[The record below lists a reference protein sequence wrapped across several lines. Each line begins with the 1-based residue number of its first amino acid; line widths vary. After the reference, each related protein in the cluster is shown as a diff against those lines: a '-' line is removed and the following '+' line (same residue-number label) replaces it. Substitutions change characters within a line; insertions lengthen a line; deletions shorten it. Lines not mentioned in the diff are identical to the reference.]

1 MQQFLQNK
9 KGLVKGVF
17 DKVYDKY
24 DLMNDV
30 MSLGVHKTWKKNL
43 INMMNPS
50 TNQNLIDVACGTG
63 DIAKLFLNSVNFNSH
78 ITCVDPNK
86 GMIKKGKEKLKE
98 FKNLKWVIS
107 SAENLPINNNKFDF
121 YTISF
126 GLRNTKNLDKT
137 LKEAYRV
144 LKPGGRF
151 LCLEFSKIHNSSLDL
166 IYKTYSKFIPVIG
179 KIIVGEKEP
188 YEYLIRS
195 IENFVN
201 QDELIDLMRKNNFSK
216 CSYRNLSGGI
226 VSIHSGWKI

>member
-1 MQQFLQNK
+1 MQQYLQNK
-9 KGLVKGVF
+9 KGLVQGVF

-24 DLMNDV
+24 DLMNNI
-30 MSLGVHKTWKKNL
+30 MSLGVHKAWKKNL
-43 INMMNPS
+43 LNMMNPS

-63 DIAKLFLNSVNFNSH
+63 DIAKLFLSSVNCNSH

-86 GMIKKGKEKLKE
+86 GMIERGKEKLKE
-98 FKNLKWVIS
+98 FKNLKWLIS
-107 SAENLPINNNKFDF
+107 SAENLNINNNKFDF

-179 KIIVGEKEP
+179 KIIVGQKEP
-188 YEYLIRS
+188 YEYLIQS
-195 IENFVN
+195 IESFVN
-201 QDELIDLMRKNNFSK
+201 QDELIDLMRQNNFAE